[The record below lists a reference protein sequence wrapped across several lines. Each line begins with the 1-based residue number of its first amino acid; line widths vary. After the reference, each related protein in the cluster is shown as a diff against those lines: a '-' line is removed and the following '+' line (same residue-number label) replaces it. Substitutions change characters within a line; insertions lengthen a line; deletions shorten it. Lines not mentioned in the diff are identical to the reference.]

1 MTEIANNGAV
11 HEPHP
16 WLVAGSVM
24 IGTFMVVL
32 DSTVVNVALP
42 HIAGSLSSTV
52 DEATW
57 ALTSYLA
64 ANAIVLPITGWL
76 SNYFGRKRL
85 LLMSVIGFTTS
96 SFLCGLAPSL
106 VALIMFRIIQG
117 ATGGALQPISQAV
130 LLEAFPP
137 AARGKAMGIWGL
149 GIVVAPIMG
158 PVLGGWLTDNY
169 SWRWVFYINVPIGVL
184 AVIMARAYVFDP
196 PYIRRLSEVVDYV
209 GLGLLAL
216 AVSSLQVMLDS
227 GRKNDW
233 FESTSITLLLVFAI
247 GGFTLFVVRELL
259 AEHPVVDLRVF
270 ANRTYT
276 TGVILT
282 TTLGF
287 VLFGSLVLLPIMLQ
301 TLLGY
306 PALQAGIAMA
316 PRGMGSFIGM
326 PLVGAITTKMDA
338 RKLVAAGLI
347 SGAVTLFWLGDL
359 NLNAGYWDIFWPQFV
374 QGIAM
379 SLLFVPLTTITMA
392 PIPREQ
398 MGNAASVFNLMRN
411 IGGSVGIA
419 ASSTLLAHRQEVH
432 RLILG
437 EHINAYNPTVQSMV
451 AALRAAF
458 IARGADAVTAT
469 QRAYAAINGMVMQ
482 QAAMLSFLDAFIA
495 LGMVFLIMTPVIF
508 FMRKPEYSEE
518 HVVMAGE

>member
-1 MTEIANNGAV
+1 M
-11 HEPHP
+11 
-16 WLVAGSVM
+16 
-24 IGTFMVVL
+24 
-32 DSTVVNVALP
+32 
-42 HIAGSLSSTV
+42 
-52 DEATW
+52 
-57 ALTSYLA
+57 
-64 ANAIVLPITGWL
+64 
-76 SNYFGRKRL
+76 
-85 LLMSVIGFTTS
+85 
-96 SFLCGLAPSL
+96 
-106 VALIMFRIIQG
+106 
-117 ATGGALQPISQAV
+117 
-130 LLEAFPP
+130 
-137 AARGKAMGIWGL
+137 
-149 GIVVAPIMG
+149 
-158 PVLGGWLTDNY
+158 
-169 SWRWVFYINVPIGVL
+169 
-184 AVIMARAYVFDP
+184 MARAFVFDP
-196 PYIRRLSEVVDYV
+196 PYIRRGSEVVDYV

-216 AVSSLQVMLDS
+216 AVSSLQIMLDN
-227 GRKNDW
+227 GRKADW
-233 FESTSITLLLVFAI
+233 FQSTSITLLTVLAI
-247 GGFTLFVVRELL
+247 GGFVAFIVHELL
-259 AEHPVVDLRVF
+259 TEHPVVDLRVF

-282 TTLGF
+282 TVLGF

-316 PRGMGSFIGM
+316 PRGIGSFIGM
-326 PLVGAITTKMDA
+326 PIVGALTTKMDA
-338 RKLVAAGLI
+338 RKLVAAGLL

-419 ASSTLLAHRQEVH
+419 ASSTLLAHRLEVH

-451 AALRAAF
+451 AGLKAAF
-458 IARGADAVTAT
+458 IARGSDAVTAT

-482 QAAMLSFLDAFIA
+482 QAAMLAFLDAFIA

-508 FMRKPEYSEE
+508 FMKKPEYSED